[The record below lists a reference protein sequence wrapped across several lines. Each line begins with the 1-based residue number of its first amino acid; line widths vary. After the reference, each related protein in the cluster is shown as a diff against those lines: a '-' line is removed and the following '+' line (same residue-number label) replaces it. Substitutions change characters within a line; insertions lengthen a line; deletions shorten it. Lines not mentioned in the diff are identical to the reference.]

1 MPKLEDGEQMVQS
14 FRDLLV
20 WQKAMDLTE
29 TIYRLTRNFP
39 REEIYGLS
47 VQLRRAAISI
57 PSNIA
62 EGQGRSGVKEFRQ
75 FLDIARGSV
84 CEVQTQLEIAC
95 RVGVGHRDELDTAI
109 AQSHE
114 VGKLLFLLLRSLK
127 TTSKL

>member
-1 MPKLEDGEQMVQS
+1 MVQS

-39 REEIYGLS
+39 RQEIYGLS
-47 VQLRRAAISI
+47 SQLRRAAISI

-84 CEVQTQLEIAC
+84 CEVQTQLEIAL
-95 RVGVGHRDELDTAI
+95 RVGAGHKDELDLALTQA
-109 AQSHE
+109 HE